1 MVWDL
6 PAETAYP
13 QELGYIRIDIILNT
27 FFEPLKQFSI
37 LKLDLFSLE
46 LLKDF
51 KAASKFD
58 FRK

>member
-1 MVWDL
+1 L

-13 QELGYIRIDIILNT
+13 QELGYSRIDIILNT
-27 FFEPLKQFSI
+27 FFEPLNQFSI

>member
-13 QELGYIRIDIILNT
+13 QELGYSRIDIILNT
-27 FFEPLKQFSI
+27 FFEPLNQFSI